1 MQIRPKILKQGGK
14 PVFVVLPYAEYKRMR
29 EAIEDLYDSLLIAK
43 AKDED
48 RGKPLYTLEQVKAR
62 IAARKK
68 KEAARGGGQ
77 KVRGK
82 AA

>member
-1 MQIRPKILKQGGK
+1 
-14 PVFVVLPYAEYKRMR
+14 MR
-29 EAIEDLYDSLLIAK
+29 EAIDDLYDSLLIAK
-43 AKDED
+43 AKEED

-68 KEAARGGGQ
+68 REAARGNGRKG
-77 KVRGK
+77 RGS